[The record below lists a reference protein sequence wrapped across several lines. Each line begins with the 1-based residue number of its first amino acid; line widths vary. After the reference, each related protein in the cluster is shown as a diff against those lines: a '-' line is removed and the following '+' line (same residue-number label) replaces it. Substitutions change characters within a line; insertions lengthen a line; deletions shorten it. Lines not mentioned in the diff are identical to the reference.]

1 MIKKL
6 KDLLIN
12 YSNNEEETPQESIS
26 ILNKACAALLIEV
39 AFADKIFNE
48 SEVSSLMKIL
58 KETYSLEEEMIQ
70 DLIDDAKSIVDHST
84 LVNDEFSYADKLKL
98 IESIWK
104 IAFSDGNLDKYEDYL
119 IRKISNLLHVSH
131 SDFIKIKL
139 ESRRNQSS
147 QLKSSKS
154 SSTRPSFI
162 SNSLL

>member
-26 ILNKACAALLIEV
+26 ILNKACAALLLIEV

-84 LVNDEFSYADKLKL
+84 SLYDYTRVVNDEFSYADKLKL

-147 QLKSSKS
+147 
-154 SSTRPSFI
+154 
-162 SNSLL
+162 

>member
-84 LVNDEFSYADKLKL
+84 SLYNYTRVVNDEFSYADKLKL

-147 QLKSSKS
+147 
-154 SSTRPSFI
+154 
-162 SNSLL
+162 